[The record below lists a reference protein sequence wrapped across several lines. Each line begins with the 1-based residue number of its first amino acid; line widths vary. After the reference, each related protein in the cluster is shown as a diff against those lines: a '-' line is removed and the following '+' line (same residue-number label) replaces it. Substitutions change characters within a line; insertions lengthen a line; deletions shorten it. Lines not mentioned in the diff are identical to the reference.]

1 MDGVDETIFGEKR
14 KTENRTF
21 SANFEEVVHLR
32 VITGDEGWQS
42 GDVNHR
48 PDVWLLPGDG
58 AGPKFLSLCWLIGA
72 WVMVGRISS
81 SIKPIEAWAGRLI
94 IGQSLSLGWVYI
106 KFN

>member
-1 MDGVDETIFGEKR
+1 MDGVDETIFGENR

-42 GDVNHR
+42 GAVNHRR

-58 AGPKFLSLCWLIGA
+58 AGPKFESLEPMLA
-72 WVMVGRISS
+72 DR
-81 SIKPIEAWAGRLI
+81 
-94 IGQSLSLGWVYI
+94 SLSHGWAYI